1 MHGREPDFEDQNDVI
16 ALIELLEI
24 SKKKKKKNRQE
35 AGNFSLRAICKTKD
49 ICHSPTT

>member
-24 SKKKKKKNRQE
+24 SKKKKKKKK
-35 AGNFSLRAICKTKD
+35 KTGRKLA
-49 ICHSPTT
+49 TLV